1 MLIKNYGEIQAMIND
16 WVEKYT
22 HTQQQ
27 QVRSNIADGQRAHT
41 IYGNPPPQ

>member
-27 QVRSNIADGQRAHT
+27 VRSNIADGQRAHT